1 MQAFIKT
8 APGVGNMGI
17 SEVAVPA
24 PAPGE
29 ALVRIQQSGMCGTE
43 ILVHDD
49 LYRGRNR
56 PMPFPLIVGHE
67 ASGELV
73 ELGPGTEGPTPGTRV
88 GIEAL
93 SGCGRCFHCMRGNY
107 NLCPDWHHIGLTRAG
122 VLAEFAVVPAASL
135 FPLPEEVSFESA
147 AFLEPL
153 ATVVHTLE
161 RTRPAPSQ
169 PAAIIGPGALGLL
182 HLQVLRSAGLC
193 PIVVFGRRGDEK
205 RLELARTLGADAAIV
220 ADRNE
225 AQEHAASFT
234 DGVGMGLVIEAAGTP
249 EAVQTALDIAGGK
262 GTVVTLGIVRS
273 TEIDALT
280 IMRKDLVWMG
290 VVASVRRHFAEAI
303 RLIRTGKVQPEGL
316 ITHRMRLA
324 DALSGVSVLRRC
336 EAVKIMFTPAV
347 SGC

>member
-1 MQAFIKT
+1 MQAFTKT
-8 APGVGNMGI
+8 APGVGNMAVG
-17 SEVAVPA
+17 EVPVPT
-24 PAPGE
+24 PGPGE
-29 ALVRIQQSGMCGTE
+29 ALVRIAQSGMCGTE
-43 ILVHDD
+43 ILIHDD
-49 LYRGRNR
+49 LYRGRKR

-73 ELGPGTEGPTPGTRV
+73 ELGPGTEGPKPGMRV
-88 GIEAL
+88 GIEAV

-107 NLCPDWHHIGLTRAG
+107 NLCPDWHHIGLTRPGA
-122 VLAEFAVVPAASL
+122 LAEFVVVPASSL

-161 RTRPAPSQ
+161 RTKPAPGQ

-182 HLQVLRSAGLC
+182 HLQMLQSAGLC

-205 RLELARTLGADAAIV
+205 RLELARTLGADAAII
-220 ADRNE
+220 ADRKE

-234 DGVGMGLVIEAAGTP
+234 DGVGMGLVIEAAGSP
-249 EAVQTALDIAGGK
+249 EAVQTALDIVGGK

-280 IMRKDLVWMG
+280 VMRKDLTWLG

-303 RLIRTGKVQPEGL
+303 RLIRTGKVRPERL
-316 ITHRMRLA
+316 ITHRMCLA

-336 EAVKIMFTPAV
+336 EAVKIMFTPGA
-347 SGC
+347 

>member
-8 APGVGNMGI
+8 APGVGHM
-17 SEVAVPA
+17 STHEVPVPA
-24 PAPGE
+24 PGPGE
-29 ALVRIQQSGMCGTE
+29 ALVRIAQSGMCGTE

-49 LYRGRNR
+49 LYRGRKR
-56 PMPFPLIVGHE
+56 PVPIPLIVGHE
-67 ASGELV
+67 ASGEVV
-73 ELGPGTEGPTPGTRV
+73 ELGPGATGPKPGTRI
-88 GIEAL
+88 GIEAV
-93 SGCGRCFHCMRGNY
+93 SGCGSCFHCLRGNY
-107 NLCPDWHHIGLTRAG
+107 NLCPDWHHIGLTKAG
-122 VLAEFAVVPAASL
+122 ALAEFVAVPASTL
-135 FPLPEEVSFESA
+135 LPLPEEVSFDSA

-161 RTRPAPSQ
+161 RTRPAPGV

-182 HLQVLRSAGLC
+182 HLQMLQSAGLC

-220 ADRNE
+220 ADRKE

-234 DGVGMGLVIEAAGTP
+234 DGVGMGLVIEAAGSP
-249 EAVQTALDIAGGK
+249 EAVQTALDIVGGK

-280 IMRKDLVWMG
+280 VMRKDLTWLG

-303 RLIRTGKVQPEGL
+303 RLIRTGKVRPERL

-336 EAVKIMFTPAV
+336 EAVKIMFTPGA
-347 SGC
+347 

>member
-1 MQAFIKT
+1 MQAFMKT
-8 APGVGNMGI
+8 TPGVGNMVT
-17 SEVAVPA
+17 SEVPI
-24 PAPGE
+24 PPPGPGE
-29 ALVRIQQSGMCGTE
+29 ALVRIEKSGMCGTE

-56 PMPFPLIVGHE
+56 PMPYPLIVGHE

-73 ELGPGTEGPTPGTRV
+73 ELGPGTEGPKPGTRV
-88 GIEAL
+88 GIEGV

-122 VLAEFAVVPAASL
+122 ALAEFVAVPVPSL
-135 FPLPEEVSFESA
+135 LPLPEEVSSESA

-161 RTRPAPSQ
+161 RTRPTPGQ

-193 PIVVFGRRGDEK
+193 PILVFGRRGDEK
-205 RLELARTLGADAAIV
+205 RLELARLLGADAAIV
-220 ADRNE
+220 ADRKE
-225 AQEHAASFT
+225 AQEHTARFT
-234 DGVGMGLVIEAAGTP
+234 DGVGMALVIEAAGTP

-262 GTVVTLGIVRS
+262 GTVVTLGLARS
-273 TEIDALT
+273 TEIDALN
-280 IMRKDLVWMG
+280 IMRKDLTWMG
-290 VVASVRRHFAEAI
+290 VVASVRRHYAGAI
-303 RLIRTGKVQPEGL
+303 RLIRTGRVQPERL

-324 DALSGVSVLRRC
+324 DALSAVSAMRNC
-336 EAVKIMFTPAV
+336 EAVKILFTPGA
-347 SGC
+347 

>member
-8 APGVGNMGI
+8 SPGVGNMTVG
-17 SEVAVPA
+17 EVPIPA
-24 PAPGE
+24 PGPGE
-29 ALVRIQQSGMCGTE
+29 ALVRIAKSGMCGTE

-49 LYRGRNR
+49 LYRGRKR

-73 ELGPGTEGPTPGTRV
+73 DLGPGTEGFKPGTRI
-88 GIEAL
+88 GIEAV

-122 VLAEFAVVPAASL
+122 TFAEFVVVPASSV

-153 ATVVHTLE
+153 ATVAHTLE
-161 RTRPAPSQ
+161 RTRPTPGQ

-182 HLQVLRSAGLC
+182 HLLVLQSAGLC

-220 ADRNE
+220 ADRKE
-225 AQEHAASFT
+225 AQEHAARFT
-234 DGVGMGLVIEAAGTP
+234 DGIGMGLVIEAAGSP
-249 EAVQTALDIAGGK
+249 EAVQTALDVVSGQ

-280 IMRKDLVWMG
+280 IMRKNLVWMG
-290 VVASVRRHFAEAI
+290 VVAAVRRHFAEAI
-303 RLIRTGKVQPEGL
+303 RLIRTGKVQPERL

-324 DALSGVSVLRRC
+324 DALSGVAVLRRC
-336 EAVKIMFTPAV
+336 EAVKIMFAPGA
-347 SGC
+347 